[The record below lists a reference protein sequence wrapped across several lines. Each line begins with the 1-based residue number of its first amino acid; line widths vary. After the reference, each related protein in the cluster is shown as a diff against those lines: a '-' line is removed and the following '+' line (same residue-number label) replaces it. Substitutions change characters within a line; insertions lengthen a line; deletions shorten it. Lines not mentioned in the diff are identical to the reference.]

1 MFVNLVWPL
10 NASIPLSASAELLV
24 IKCDPNYFFS
34 ISCGR
39 GTRST
44 SVKTAYTSLF
54 APTTTSSVVHASA
67 IPVGQMQVTVYLK
80 VVYVKYLCGR
90 PPQYIPRRASGDR
103 VTCDVGYLCANFSFP
118 ERLCSRFGQAV
129 RDRQTDVRR
138 LTVVKRLTDVMS
150 SLLNRVR
157 K

>member
-1 MFVNLVWPL
+1 
-10 NASIPLSASAELLV
+10 
-24 IKCDPNYFFS
+24 
-34 ISCGR
+34 
-39 GTRST
+39 
-44 SVKTAYTSLF
+44 
-54 APTTTSSVVHASA
+54 
-67 IPVGQMQVTVYLK
+67 MQVTVYLK
-80 VVYVKYLCGR
+80 VVYVKLLCGR
-90 PPQYIPRRASGDR
+90 PPQYIPRRESCDR

-118 ERLCSRFGQAV
+118 ERLCYRFGQAV